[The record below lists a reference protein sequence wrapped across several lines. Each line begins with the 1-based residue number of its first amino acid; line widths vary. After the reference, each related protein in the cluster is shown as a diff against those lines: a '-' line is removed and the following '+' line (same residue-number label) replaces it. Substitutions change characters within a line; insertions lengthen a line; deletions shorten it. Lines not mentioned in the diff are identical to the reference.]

1 MIQPGQDSQLELDDG
16 AAAVASAV
24 ADGALI
30 LEYEMI
36 QSNENVD
43 PKKIHLTK
51 GSVLIDLTCLKTS
64 SPNPPNVQCSI
75 EKFLVKFGLRSLA

>member
-51 GSVLIDLTCLKTS
+51 GLS
-64 SPNPPNVQCSI
+64 
-75 EKFLVKFGLRSLA
+75 